1 MKASFWFDHWFPLGP
16 LIDHF
21 GPSGPRQTGIPLTFS
36 VADACSEIGWT
47 LRPARSPAAEEF
59 HIMLCSLPLPS
70 LALSSNTYSWA
81 ANDMDLPEF
90 SAKHTWESIRPRQ
103 QKKEWAG
110 KVWFKGHI
118 PSHAFMMWV
127 AQLDRLPT
135 RSRLASWGLQ
145 IDTCCCVC
153 NNYHETRDHIF
164 LRCAYAEQI
173 WKIVIRRLGYIPILF
188 HTWEAFLTWIGLKVS
203 HCPSTLR
210 KVTAQAVIYRLW
222 RERNNRLHNGIQT
235 PPEVSFKEI
244 DRQVRNEILAR
255 KHRHTF
261 QNLMSIWLTY
271 E

>member
-1 MKASFWFDHWFPLGP
+1 
-16 LIDHF
+16 
-21 GPSGPRQTGIPLTFS
+21 
-36 VADACSEIGWT
+36 
-47 LRPARSPAAEEF
+47 
-59 HIMLCSLPLPS
+59 MLCSLPLP
-70 LALSSNTYSWA
+70 
-81 ANDMDLPEF
+81 
-90 SAKHTWESIRPRQ
+90 PRQ

-110 KVWFKGHI
+110 K
-118 PSHAFMMWV
+118 
-127 AQLDRLPT
+127 LDRLPT

-173 WKIVIRRLGYIPILF
+173 WKIVIRRLGYRPILF

-244 DRQVRNEILAR
+244 DRQVRNVILAR